1 MGKDGKARFS
11 DHDYLDVW
19 KVKDFLDLTY
29 YIVYMCI
36 SAEINYLNERE
47 RERERLKLIYPWNFL
62 HFVIF

>member
-19 KVKDFLDLTY
+19 KVRGFLDLTY

-36 SAEINYLNERE
+36 SPERNYLIAERE
-47 RERERLKLIYPWNFL
+47 RERERERES
-62 HFVIF
+62 